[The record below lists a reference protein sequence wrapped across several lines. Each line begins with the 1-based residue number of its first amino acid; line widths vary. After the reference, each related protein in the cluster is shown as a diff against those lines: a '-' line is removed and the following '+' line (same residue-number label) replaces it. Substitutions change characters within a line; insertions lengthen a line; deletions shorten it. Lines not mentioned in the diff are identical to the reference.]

1 MNFEVYQDSAF
12 RTAADSGDWNRDTL
26 ITALGLAGEVGEV
39 VELVKK
45 HIGHGRQADLVH
57 LQAELGDV
65 LWYVADL
72 ATRYGLNL
80 NTVAANNIGKLRE
93 RYPQGFHPH
102 IKGE

>member
-1 MNFEVYQDSAF
+1 MNFEVYQDAAF
-12 RTAADSGDWNRDTL
+12 RTAADSGDTQRDLL
-26 ITALGLAGEVGEV
+26 ITCLGLAGEVGEV

-45 HIGHGRQADLVH
+45 DIGHGRKVDLVH

-80 NTVAANNIGKLRE
+80 NTVAANNVAKLRA
-93 RYPQGFHPH
+93 RYPQGFHPQ
-102 IKGE
+102 G